1 MKTICFSSIKG
12 GTGKSS
18 LCILTANYAASAGYR
33 VLVADLDIQNSAT
46 SYYLDSPEE
55 ADRRNIAAVFH
66 TERIPE
72 NIIPSNY
79 AGIDLLASS
88 LDLVKFRAI
97 GDRTLK
103 RILTASALAYD
114 FLFIDTAPTYDNIV
128 LNALNAS
135 DLIITPVAF
144 SQFDYKGALFYEA
157 QLKRETDKLSAWR
170 ILFNF
175 HRPARTENPD
185 ALRNQYE
192 ALFRGSF
199 GDIIAPVTIPDTAL
213 IRRAI
218 DTGESI
224 TASQAKAPLHAAI
237 TVPCRLLRHRS
248 HHREVLAMPKLTMT
262 TRPEKASVNN
272 SGDKTVGVELY
283 LDQITKAE
291 PFASL
296 FTIKAE
302 VFEAI
307 KADMKANGFDP
318 SKPVNVWRK
327 PDGTRILID
336 GYTRVRAAEEL
347 GLLRVTAYEKT
358 FASEAEAL
366 AYAIHTQRDRRNLS
380 DAELLAAHRAR

>member
-18 LCILTANYAASAGYR
+18 LCILTANYAASAGYN

-55 ADRRNIAAVFH
+55 ADRRNIATVFH
-66 TERIPE
+66 TERILE
-72 NIIPSNY
+72 NVIPSNY

-103 RILTASALAYD
+103 RILVASGLAYD

-175 HRPARTENPD
+175 HKPARTENPD

-199 GDIIAPVTIPDTAL
+199 GDIIAPVTVPDTAL

-218 DTGESI
+218 DTGERI
-224 TASQAKAPLHAAI
+224 TPSQAKAPLHAAI
-237 TVPCRLLRHRS
+237 T
-248 HHREVLAMPKLTMT
+248 T
-262 TRPEKASVNN
+262 
-272 SGDKTVGVELY
+272 
-283 LDQITKAE
+283 
-291 PFASL
+291 
-296 FTIKAE
+296 
-302 VFEAI
+302 
-307 KADMKANGFDP
+307 
-318 SKPVNVWRK
+318 
-327 PDGTRILID
+327 
-336 GYTRVRAAEEL
+336 
-347 GLLRVTAYEKT
+347 
-358 FASEAEAL
+358 
-366 AYAIHTQRDRRNLS
+366 
-380 DAELLAAHRAR
+380 LAAYCGIDYITERF

>member
-66 TERIPE
+66 TERIEE

-79 AGIDLLASS
+79 TGIDLLASS

-103 RILTASALAYD
+103 RILAASDLGFD

-144 SQFDYKGALFYEA
+144 SQFDFKGALFYEA

-175 HRPARTENPD
+175 HKPARTENPD

-192 ALFRGSF
+192 ALFRSSF
-199 GDIIAPVTIPDTAL
+199 GDIIAPVAIPDTAL
-213 IRRAI
+213 IRRSI
-218 DTGESI
+218 DTGERI
-224 TASQAKAPLHAAI
+224 TPSQAKGPLHVAI
-237 TVPCRLLRHRS
+237 TS
-248 HHREVLAMPKLTMT
+248 
-262 TRPEKASVNN
+262 
-272 SGDKTVGVELY
+272 
-283 LDQITKAE
+283 
-291 PFASL
+291 
-296 FTIKAE
+296 
-302 VFEAI
+302 
-307 KADMKANGFDP
+307 
-318 SKPVNVWRK
+318 
-327 PDGTRILID
+327 
-336 GYTRVRAAEEL
+336 
-347 GLLRVTAYEKT
+347 
-358 FASEAEAL
+358 
-366 AYAIHTQRDRRNLS
+366 
-380 DAELLAAHRAR
+380 LAAYCGIDHTTERF

>member
-18 LCILTANYAASAGYR
+18 LCILTANYAASAGYS
-33 VLVADLDIQNSAT
+33 VLVTDLDIQNSAT

-66 TERIPE
+66 TEHIFE
-72 NIIPSNY
+72 NILPSNY
-79 AGIDLLASS
+79 PGIDLLASS

-97 GDRTLK
+97 GERTLK
-103 RILTASALAYD
+103 RILETSALPYD
-114 FLFIDTAPTYDNIV
+114 FLFIDTPPTYDNIV

-144 SQFDYKGALFYEA
+144 SQFDYKGTLFYKA

-175 HRPARTENPD
+175 HRPARTDNPD

-199 GDIIAPVTIPDTAL
+199 GDIIAPVTIPDTAI

-224 TASQAKAPLHAAI
+224 TASQAKAPLYAAI
-237 TVPCRLLRHRS
+237 TS
-248 HHREVLAMPKLTMT
+248 
-262 TRPEKASVNN
+262 
-272 SGDKTVGVELY
+272 
-283 LDQITKAE
+283 
-291 PFASL
+291 
-296 FTIKAE
+296 
-302 VFEAI
+302 
-307 KADMKANGFDP
+307 
-318 SKPVNVWRK
+318 
-327 PDGTRILID
+327 
-336 GYTRVRAAEEL
+336 
-347 GLLRVTAYEKT
+347 
-358 FASEAEAL
+358 
-366 AYAIHTQRDRRNLS
+366 
-380 DAELLAAHRAR
+380 LAAYCGIERTTERF